1 MTRPKSRPSIRYRI
15 AFAASS
21 SGNVLDT
28 MGTIR
33 PELRSSVIV
42 FHASDRADKGWEN
55 SRKLLILPPFQIRL
69 VTSMVVF
76 LLAAYPNVVRLPS
89 GARISS
95 PIYTRLTDVTPPG
108 GRPDDLGT
116 GGRPATTIRIDSV

>member
-1 MTRPKSRPSIRYRI
+1 MTRPRGRPSIRYLI

-21 SGNVLDT
+21 SGNVLET

-42 FHASDRADKGWEN
+42 FHASDRADRGWEN
-55 SRKLLILPPFQIRL
+55 NRKLLMLAPFQIRL

-95 PIYTRLTDVTPPG
+95 ASLRICPPTIYDKVGPVTVCQTAHALRQPF
-108 GRPDDLGT
+108 
-116 GGRPATTIRIDSV
+116 